1 MKLLIWSFF
10 SPCTFVF
17 GLDRSSFWY
26 RKSQV
31 QLIKLAVDMLLRE
44 WHHPVWNESIVDVYI
59 YIRLM
64 IDTFLPCKTT
74 GQKNKQV
81 PKGLWSTGP
90 NSEVMPARRRLN
102 LAEWIFRTLM
112 LILFTYV
119 QSWKS
124 QSHCFLMSKQHKRMW
139 KKIQDLFILGCSF
152 TIHLFI
158 WWKKKCCKGNICRW
172 SPRVCR
178 WTCKIWAERSPR

>member
-1 MKLLIWSFF
+1 MKLLIWRFF
-10 SPCTFVF
+10 PHVLSV
-17 GLDRSSFWY
+17 LDLTDPVSGTENHKYNSSNWL
-26 RKSQV
+26 
-31 QLIKLAVDMLLRE
+31 LICCLENDTIQ
-44 WHHPVWNESIVDVYI
+44 VWNESIVDIYIYIHIYKYI

-64 IDTFLPCKTT
+64 INTFLPCKTT
-74 GQKNKQV
+74 GQNNKQV

-139 KKIQDLFILGCSF
+139 KK
-152 TIHLFI
+152 
-158 WWKKKCCKGNICRW
+158 N
-172 SPRVCR
+172 PRSVYSR
-178 WTCKIWAERSPR
+178 L